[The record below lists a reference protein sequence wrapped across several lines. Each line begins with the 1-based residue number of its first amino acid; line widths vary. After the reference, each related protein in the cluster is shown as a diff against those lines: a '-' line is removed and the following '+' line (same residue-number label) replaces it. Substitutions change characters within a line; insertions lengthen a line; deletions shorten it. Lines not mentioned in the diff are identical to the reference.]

1 MGSLFRSEEM
11 TLCQLFLQSEAAY
24 ACVSELGEL
33 GLVQFR
39 DLNRDVNAFQRKFV
53 NEVRRCDEM
62 ERKLRYLEK
71 EIKKDGIPMLDTG
84 ENPEAPQPRE
94 MIDLE
99 ATFEKLENELREV
112 NQNAEALKRNF
123 LELTELKHILRKTQV
138 FFDECRYALRLQQEG
153 GLNSTESMTRAL
165 ISDDSIVRQT
175 NAGPVQLGVDM
186 EGARKLMMRFVAGV
200 ILRERIPAFE
210 RMLWRACRGNVFLR
224 QAEIETPLEDPST
237 GDQVYKSV
245 FIIFFQGDQLK
256 TRVKKICEG
265 FRATLYPC
273 PEAPADRRE
282 MAMGVM
288 TRIEDLN
295 TVLGQTQDHRH
306 RVLVA
311 AAKNIKNW
319 FVKVR
324 KIKAIYHTLNL
335 FNLDVTQKCLIAE
348 CWVPVLDIETI
359 QLALRRG
366 TERSGS
372 SVPPILNRMD
382 AFVDPPTYNKT
393 NKFTNA
399 FQNLI
404 DAYGVASY
412 REINPTPYTI
422 ITFPF
427 LFAIMFGDMGHG
439 AIMAIFAA
447 WMVLQEKPLA
457 AKKSDNEIWNIFFGG
472 RYIILLMGLFSIY
485 TGFIYNDIF
494 SKSFNIFSSHWL
506 TNYNKS
512 TIHENKFL
520 QLNPSTADYW
530 GTPYP
535 LGIDPVWQMAD
546 NKIVFLNG
554 YKMKISIIIGVL
566 HMLFGVSLS
575 LKNYKYFKNQLSI
588 YCEFIPQLIFL
599 CFLFLYMVLLM
610 FLKWILYYPTDA
622 NVTSSP
628 YCAPSILITFINMVL
643 FKPST
648 TFPKCDVNIYGG
660 QQFIQKALTVIA
672 FLCIPW
678 MLLAKPI
685 LVMRNEKKEHQLLS
699 NNHVGGEN
707 GDIEGGLPPAQHP
720 QENKSDEHA
729 ASEMFIHQGI
739 HTIEYVLGSVS
750 HTASYLRLWAL
761 SLAHAQLSEVLWNM
775 VLKNGLMSESWVG
788 GIILWAVF
796 AFWAVLTVGILVMME
811 GLSAFLH
818 TLRLHWVEFQSKF
831 YSGLGE
837 TFQPFSFEI
846 ILDQAAQSTEE

>member
-39 DLNRDVNAFQRKFV
+39 DLNPDVNAFQRKFV

-71 EIKKDGIPMLDTG
+71 EIRRDGIPMLEIPG
-84 ENPEAPQPRE
+84 ECPEAPQPRE

-112 NQNAEALKRNF
+112 NQNAEALKRNY

-138 FFDECRYALRLQQEG
+138 FFDEHEG
-153 GLNSTESMTRAL
+153 GAGTTESMTRAL
-165 ISDDSIVRQT
+165 ISDDQNRNV
-175 NAGPVQLGVDM
+175 GHVQLG
-186 EGARKLMMRFVAGV
+186 MRDKQESLEFLPCFVAGV

-224 QAEIETPLEDPST
+224 QAEIDSPLEDPSSS
-237 GDQVYKSV
+237 DQVYKSV

-348 CWVPVLDIETI
+348 CWVPALDLETI

-372 SVPPILNRMD
+372 SVPPILNRMETLE
-382 AFVDPPTYNKT
+382 DPPTYNRT
-393 NKFTNA
+393 NKFTSA

-404 DAYGVASY
+404 YAYGVATY
-412 REINPTPYTI
+412 REVNPAPYTI

-427 LFAIMFGDMGHG
+427 LFAVMFGDLGHG
-439 AIMAIFAA
+439 ALMAAFGF
-447 WMVLQEKPLA
+447 WMCYKEKPLQ
-457 AKKSDNEIWNIFFGG
+457 AKKIDSEIWTIFFGG
-472 RYIILLMGLFSIY
+472 RYIILLMGLFSMY
-485 TGFIYNDIF
+485 TGLIYNDIF
-494 SKSFNIFSSHWL
+494 SKSLNVFGSAWRN
-506 TNYNKS
+506 NYNKS
-512 TIHENKFL
+512 TLQENAML
-520 QLNPSTADYW
+520 QLNPDSWDYVQ
-530 GTPYP
+530 TPYP
-535 LGIDPVWQMAD
+535 FGIDPVWQLAEA
-546 NKIVFLNG
+546 NKIIFMNA
-554 YKMKISIIIGVL
+554 YKMKISIIIGVF
-566 HMLFGVSLS
+566 HMLFGVCMSLWNH
-575 LKNYKYFKNQLSI
+575 LYFKRRTSV
-588 YCEFIPQLIFL
+588 YVEFVPQIVFL
-599 CFLFLYMVLLM
+599 VLLFFYMVLLM
-610 FLKWILYYPTDA
+610 FIKWTSYGSTPPHFGDPAY
-622 NVTSSP
+622 VTTSAF
-628 YCAPSILITFINMVL
+628 CAPSILITFINMML
-643 FKPST
+643 FKVDANDPSREMCAQNMT
-648 TFPKCDVNIYGG
+648 MYAG
-660 QQFIQKALTVIA
+660 QLGLQKFFVVVAL
-672 FLCIPW
+672 LCVPV
-678 MLLAKPI
+678 MLLGKPYFI
-685 LVMRNEKKEHQLLS
+685 MQEQKKRARAG
-699 NNHVGGEN
+699 HVSIEAGAEN
-707 GDIEGGLPPAQHP
+707 GTAGGAPLPAGVHHDEDITEV
-720 QENKSDEHA
+720 
-729 ASEMFIHQGI
+729 FIHQAI
-739 HTIEYVLGSVS
+739 HTIEYVLGSIS

-761 SLAHAQLSEVLWNM
+761 SLAHAQLAEVAWNM
-775 VLKNGLMSESWVG
+775 LLRKGLQSSGFSG
-788 GIILWAVF
+788 GIFLYVVF
-796 AFWAVLTVGILVMME
+796 AGWAAISVSILVLME

-831 YSGLGE
+831 YAGE
-837 TFQPFSFEI
+837 GYLFQPFSFEV
-846 ILDQAAQSTEE
+846 ILDSAGQGEE